1 MIMKKFAF
9 IITLALLSFTYAE
22 PYPIPQTFSK
32 VEKRFVRNI
41 MLHHLEPV
49 NKIYKLK
56 TGEIMVEFPTKVFE
70 LGTDGYITNVW
81 ILGDD
86 EETWE
91 WLNPED

>member
-1 MIMKKFAF
+1 
-9 IITLALLSFTYAE
+9 
-22 PYPIPQTFSK
+22 
-32 VEKRFVRNI
+32 
-41 MLHHLEPV
+41 
-49 NKIYKLK
+49 
-56 TGEIMVEFPTKVFE
+56 MVEFPTKVFE